1 MSGEKRSN
9 GVPEIYSLLL
19 GGLMASFVA
28 VIVFTWMV
36 DTSGLGGNPGLSP
49 VLTGLTAA
57 GVLMVA
63 GMIINDR
70 MPWLTGGFLFASGFT
85 ALWSVALS
93 FTAEPKWLIVL
104 ALGVAIAMAVAL
116 GRWRFGRSTQD
127 QPGILPSPTMPIA
140 SSTNTVTESSPI
152 LK

>member
-1 MSGEKRSN
+1 
-9 GVPEIYSLLL
+9 
-19 GGLMASFVA
+19 
-28 VIVFTWMV
+28 
-36 DTSGLGGNPGLSP
+36 
-49 VLTGLTAA
+49 
-57 GVLMVA
+57 MVA

-85 ALWSVALS
+85 ALWNVALS

-127 QPGILPSPTMPIA
+127 QPGMRPSPTIPMT
-140 SSTNTVTESSPI
+140 SSTSTAMESSPI